1 MPPKWYSDLPGH
13 DLSKSR
19 VDAAGA
25 KLREWWFAGPSDALD
40 DDEQLQAAA
49 TTLFAFREL
58 FEYPLTKVTNGL
70 RGFVAAESPSLEAA
84 SVGQRLK
91 RAPQIVDKLSRQP
104 KMRLSQMQ
112 DIGGA
117 RAVLPGGASEVAA
130 VLDRIRTNW
139 EIHHERDLVTEPGA
153 TGYRAIHVVVVRDGR
168 LIEVQLRTPNQ
179 HAWAEAVERMDA
191 RMRTQLKE
199 GAGPEE
205 GLRLFRLAA
214 EGMALE
220 DSGQVA
226 DNALIKKFQQAQG
239 DLQTYFDRLDREG

>member
-1 MPPKWYSDLPGH
+1 MPPKSYSQLPGH
-13 DLSKSR
+13 GLSKTK
-19 VDAAGA
+19 VDVSGER
-25 KLREWWFAGPSDALD
+25 LRKWWFQGPQDALD
-40 DDEQLQAAA
+40 HDKQLQDAAA
-49 TTLFAFREL
+49 TLFAFRVL

-70 RGFVAAESPSLEAA
+70 RRFVAAESPSLQAA

-91 RAPQIVDKLSRQP
+91 RAPQIIDKLSRQP
-104 KMRLSQMQ
+104 NMRLSQMQ

-130 VLDRIRTNW
+130 VLRRIQKNW
-139 EIHHERDLVTEPGA
+139 EIHHERDLVADPA
-153 TGYRAIHVVVVRDGR
+153 PTGYRAIHVVVVCDGR

-179 HAWAEAVERMDA
+179 HAWAEAVEKMDA
-191 RMRTQLKE
+191 GMRTELKE

-226 DNALIKKFQQAQG
+226 DNALIKKFQQAQR
-239 DLQTYFDRLDREG
+239 DLQAHFDRLDRED